1 MNGTGVVIAGA
12 GVTRHGFFPS
22 RDWKDLVVES
32 AYAALHDAGVSP
44 GEVSGGFVSV
54 SLPETFEQQNLGAIA
69 ADELGLAPAAFSQ
82 VGAACAGG
90 TVALMNGVAAIASGA
105 VRAVLVIG
113 VEKQSDAASTAD
125 SMLHFPDAEYEAP
138 AGFDY
143 VDLMALMH
151 DRYVRKYGAT
161 HEAIAQWV
169 VQDRWYARRNP
180 IAIDYGRAALT
191 VAEVLDSPMVSRP
204 ITRAACGRACDGASA
219 VVLMRAGGA
228 PADCEPVEIAG
239 IAQATGPNVLA
250 AKFGHPASAGADIAE
265 AVPTEVA
272 AKKAYAQA
280 GIEPHHI
287 GLAQV
292 HDCFSVMGP
301 LHMEGLGIF
310 PPGKA
315 AAAAAD
321 GETALDGRCPTNT
334 DGGRIGLGHPT
345 GATGVS
351 IAVES
356 ALQLRGRC
364 GDRQV
369 PDPDIAVCQSMGG
382 SNATSAVA
390 VLRRPR

>member
-1 MNGTGVVIAGA
+1 MDGTGVAIVGA
-12 GVTRHGFFPS
+12 AITRHGFFPA

-32 AYAALHDAGVSP
+32 AFTALEDARVAP
-44 GEVSGGFVSV
+44 EDIDAGFVSV

-82 VGAACAGG
+82 VNAACAGG
-90 TVALMNGVAAIASGA
+90 TVALRNGVAAIASGMA
-105 VRAVLVIG
+105 RVVLVVG
-113 VEKQSDAASTAD
+113 VEKVSDAAATAD

-169 VQDRWYARRNP
+169 VQDRWYARLNP
-180 IAIDYGRAALT
+180 KAVDHGRAELT
-191 VAEVLDSPMVSRP
+191 VSQVLDSPMVSRP
-204 ITRAACGRACDGASA
+204 ITRAACGRACDGSSA
-219 VVLMRAGGA
+219 VVLMSRQDA
-228 PADCEPVEIAG
+228 PAGCEPVEIAG
-239 IAQATGPNVLA
+239 IAQATAPNTLA
-250 AKFGHPASAGADIAE
+250 AKFGHPGSAGADIAE
-265 AVPTEVA
+265 AVPTAAA
-272 AKKAYAQA
+272 AKDAYAQA
-280 GIEPHHI
+280 GVEPQHI

-292 HDCFSVMGP
+292 HDCFSVMGA
-301 LHMEGLGIF
+301 LHLEGLGIF
-310 PPGKA
+310 PSGKA
-315 AAAAAD
+315 AAAVAD

-345 GATGVS
+345 GATGISV
-351 IAVES
+351 AVES

-369 PDPDIAVCQSMGG
+369 PGADLAVCQSMGG

-390 VLRRPR
+390 VLRRLR

>member
-1 MNGTGVVIAGA
+1 MDGTGVVIAGA
-12 GVTRHGFFPS
+12 GVTRHGFFAA
-22 RDWKDLVVES
+22 RDWKDLVVEA
-32 AYAALHDAGVSP
+32 AYAALDDAGIAP
-44 GEVSGGFVSV
+44 GEVSAGFVSV

-90 TVALMNGVAAIASGA
+90 TVALRNGVAAVASRA
-105 VRAVLVIG
+105 ARAVLVIG

-151 DRYVRKYGAT
+151 DRYARKYGAS

-169 VQDRWYARRNP
+169 VQDRWYAQRNP
-180 IAIDYGRAALT
+180 KAIDYGRATLT
-191 VAEVLDSPMVSRP
+191 VAEVLDSPVVSRP

-219 VVLMRAGGA
+219 VVLMGAADA
-228 PADCEPVEIAG
+228 PARCEPVEIAG
-239 IAQATGPNVLA
+239 IAQATGPNGLA
-250 AKFGHPASAGADIAE
+250 AKFGHPASGGTDIAE
-265 AVPTEVA
+265 AVPTAVA
-272 AKKAYAQA
+272 AKDAYAQA
-280 GIEPHHI
+280 GIEPQHVR
-287 GLAQV
+287 LAQV

-315 AAAAAD
+315 AAAVAD
-321 GETALDGRCPTNT
+321 GETAPDGRCPANT

-356 ALQLRGRC
+356 AMQLRGRC

-369 PDPDIAVCQSMGG
+369 PDADIAVCQSMGG
-382 SNATSAVA
+382 SNSTSAVA
-390 VLRRPR
+390 VLRLPR